1 MSIKTL
7 AIEFMLCYNEINLN
21 KGKEITMKNIKQTTK
36 LKLNALLTLLTLTVL
51 GSTEAGAVKIVCWL
65 GLLAEFIIFTILFE
79 KDFRC

>member
-36 LKLNALLTLLTLTVL
+36 LKLNALLTLLTSIIL
-51 GSTEAGAVKIVCWL
+51 GSTEVGVIKLVCLL
-65 GLLAEFIIFTILFE
+65 GWFVEFIIFIILFE
-79 KDFRC
+79 KEF